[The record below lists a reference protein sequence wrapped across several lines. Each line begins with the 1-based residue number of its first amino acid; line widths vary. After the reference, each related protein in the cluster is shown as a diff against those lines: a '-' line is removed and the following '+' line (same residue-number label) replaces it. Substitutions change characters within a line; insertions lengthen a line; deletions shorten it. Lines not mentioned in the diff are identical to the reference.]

1 MSDNKSVSQAAFA
14 KISNQLGMKPL
25 SETTT
30 QIDPDN
36 SDNDPILDIEGVVDE
51 QTKSQ
56 NPLLQYAVAS
66 AIGLLVL
73 GIPLSVILGMG
84 GGQTPSASEAPK
96 DKTAKVPTV
105 TTDSPEVERLK
116 TQVALD
122 LQSKEAQKSDPP
134 TVAAKPAETT
144 PPAQAAQPVKPVQPT
159 QPAQPVKPVQPAQ
172 PAQPT
177 QPIQPVQSVVATKP
191 AKINR
196 PVAAQPAPQ
205 PIPIRSMPA
214 QPPIAIQQP
223 IPVRATEPKVAMVPR
238 QQERFVRVTPSVDRA
253 MPNRTSP
260 SVDRAIPN
268 RTSPTIA
275 SSRSVPMS
283 QPVDRAMPNRT
294 SPTIASSR
302 SVPMP
307 QPVAPVRQNEQASI
321 AANRGVVAG
330 TATVAVPIAAQKQL
344 SYQEAVALSTV
355 GAGDE
360 TTVSTMA
367 NVDGRLVVLQP
378 QLSPNLPLPVGVV
391 VEGHTITPYNSISGK
406 NAPGTSDVAVMLD
419 RPIQLAQGYS
429 LPAGTTIQF
438 SLTVADNGAI
448 QASSKGVYINNTEIK
463 APPGAFYLTAQDS
476 SALIADQRAL
486 RQGDLANADIKTG
499 LWGAAGKVGE
509 VLVQAGNTTSTQTG
523 LLGTST
529 VQSNSSNPNILGA
542 VAQGAFQPLTQ
553 AQIQRSNTVASEVQG
568 LSKLNTLAVNTRVR
582 IFVAMPGVIQIPI
595 ADAPVPSQPRFQA
608 AVLAPETPVNPTPT
622 PRYQGNGRTRTYSRN
637 PFITGVAGIYGS
649 DSDYLG

>member
-1 MSDNKSVSQAAFA
+1 MSDNKLVSQAAFA

-36 SDNDPILDIEGVVDE
+36 SDNDPIVDIEGVVDE
-51 QTKSQ
+51 QSKSQ

-73 GIPLSVILGMG
+73 GIPLSVILGIS
-84 GGQTPSASEAPK
+84 GGQTPSASEAPT

-122 LQSKEAQKSDPP
+122 LQSKEAQKLDPA

-144 PPAQAAQPVKPVQPT
+144 PPAQAAQPVQPLQPT
-159 QPAQPVKPVQPAQ
+159 QPVPPAQAAQPVQP
-172 PAQPT
+172 
-177 QPIQPVQSVVATKP
+177 VVATKP

-196 PVAAQPAPQ
+196 SVAAEPVPQ
-205 PIPIRSMPA
+205 PIPIRSIPA
-214 QPPIAIQQP
+214 QPLIARVQQP
-223 IPVRATEPKVAMVPR
+223 IPVRATEQKVAIVPR
-238 QQERFVRVTPSVDRA
+238 QQQERFVRVTPSVA
-253 MPNRTSP
+253 
-260 SVDRAIPN
+260 RAIPN
-268 RTSPTIA
+268 RTYPTIA
-275 SSRSVPMS
+275 SSRSVPKS
-283 QPVDRAMPNRT
+283 
-294 SPTIASSR
+294 
-302 SVPMP
+302 

-321 AANRGVVAG
+321 AANRGVVA
-330 TATVAVPIAAQKQL
+330 VAMPIAAQKQL

-360 TTVSTMA
+360 TTASTIA

-391 VEGHTITPYNSISGK
+391 VEGHTVTPYNSISGK
-406 NAPGTSDVAVMLD
+406 NAPGTSDIAVMLD

-438 SLTVADNGAI
+438 AITVADNGAI

-476 SALIADQRAL
+476 SALIADQRTL

-509 VLVQAGNTTSTQTG
+509 VLVQAGNTTTTQTG

-553 AQIQRSNTVASEVQG
+553 AQIQRSNAVASEVQG
-568 LSKLNTLAVNTRVR
+568 LSKLNTIAVNTRVR

-595 ADAPVPSQPRFQA
+595 ADVPIPSQPPLQA

-622 PRYQGNGRTRTYSRN
+622 PRYQGNGRTRIYSRN
-637 PFITGVAGIYGS
+637 SFINRVAGIYGL

>member
-36 SDNDPILDIEGVVDE
+36 SDNDPIVDIEGVVDE

-73 GIPLSVILGMG
+73 GIPLSIILGIS
-84 GGQTPSASEAPK
+84 GGQTPSASEAPT

-122 LQSKEAQKSDPP
+122 FQSKEAQKSDPA

-159 QPAQPVKPVQPAQ
+159 QPAQP
-172 PAQPT
+172 T
-177 QPIQPVQSVVATKP
+177 QPIQPVQPVVATKP
-191 AKINR
+191 AKIDR
-196 PVAAQPAPQ
+196 PVATQPAPQ

-214 QPPIAIQQP
+214 QPSIARVQQS

-238 QQERFVRVTPSVDRA
+238 QQERFVRVTPLVA
-253 MPNRTSP
+253 
-260 SVDRAIPN
+260 RAIPN
-268 RTSPTIA
+268 RTSP
-275 SSRSVPMS
+275 SVA
-283 QPVDRAMPNRT
+283 RAIPNRT
-294 SPTIASSR
+294 FPTIASSK

-367 NVDGRLVVLQP
+367 NVDVRLVVLQP

-438 SLTVADNGAI
+438 ALTIADNGAI

-529 VQSNSSNPNILGA
+529 VQSNSPNPNILGA
-542 VAQGAFQPLTQ
+542 VVQGAFQPLTQ
-553 AQIQRSNTVASEVQG
+553 AQIQRSNAVASEVQG

-595 ADAPVPSQPRFQA
+595 ADVPVPSQPRFQA
-608 AVLAPETPVNPTPT
+608 AVLAPDTPVNPTPT

-637 PFITGVAGIYGS
+637 PFINGVAGIYGL